1 MSNLF
6 EIVDE
11 FAELYQLLID
21 GADEEVV
28 NDTLDSLNAELEVK
42 SAGYVAVINQL
53 DMEQKR
59 ADELAKKYA
68 DIRDARK
75 NAVKKMKER
84 LLIAMTALEKA
95 EMPAGDFTIKVKK
108 NGGVQPLKITGEVPE
123 NMTKIT
129 VEKDTDKIREYLKDH
144 ECDWAHL
151 EERGQHIEIK

>member
-1 MSNLF
+1 MKLF

-11 FAELYQLLID
+11 FAELYQLMVD
-21 GADEEVV
+21 GADEETV
-28 NDTLDSLNAELEVK
+28 NGTLDSLNAELEVK

-53 DMEQKR
+53 DMEQKK
-59 ADELAKKYA
+59 ADELARKYSE
-68 DIRDARK
+68 IRDARK

-84 LLIAMTALEKA
+84 LLIAMAALEKT

-129 VEKDTDKIREYLKDH
+129 VENDTDKIREFLKDH

-151 EERGQHIEIK
+151 AERGQHIEIK